1 MNKNKFA
8 LKRNFIYGYD
18 FTEIDDQER
27 IIFYDSLE
35 DAQTSLDSYIDDV
48 NDAFKNGDLSEPY
61 NDDIII
67 VEIPYNEYLNLKD
80 VQL

>member
-18 FTEIDDQER
+18 FTEIDDQEH
-27 IIFYDSLE
+27 IVFYDSLE
-35 DAQTSLDSYIDDV
+35 DAQSSLDSYIDDV
-48 NDAFKNGDLSEPY
+48 NEAFENGDISEPY
-61 NDDIII
+61 DDDVII